1 MIMFALERVYII
13 I

>member
-1 MIMFALERVYII
+1 MFALERVYII